1 MLYLIRH
8 GRTDHNASGLLLG
21 HLNPELDEKGLRQA
35 EAVAKAIPKV
45 DRIISSPL
53 LRAQQTAQAI
63 ATHTNV
69 EIETDDRWIELNY
82 GDYDGVPLGSLE
94 PELWRQ
100 WRTDVDFRP
109 PNGESL
115 RELGVRVE
123 KAMQS
128 LVEFE
133 VENDPS
139 MATVV
144 VTHVSPLKSAVCW
157 SMGVDDLVAWRL
169 WVTNASITLV
179 DLNRHGA
186 VVRTFNDTSH
196 LGDLHS

>member
-21 HLNPELDEKGLRQA
+21 HLDPELDEKGRQQA
-35 EAVAKAIPKV
+35 EAVAKALPNV

-53 LRAQQTAQAI
+53 RRAQQTAEAI
-63 ATHTNV
+63 ARQANI
-69 EIETDDRWIELNY
+69 EIEIDERWIELNY

-94 PELWRQ
+94 PELWQ
-100 WRTDVDFRP
+100 KWRTDLDFRP
-109 PNGESL
+109 PNGESM
-115 RELGVRVE
+115 RELAKRIDG
-123 KAMQS
+123 AMQS
-128 LVEFE
+128 LADYQ
-133 VENDPS
+133 NDPS
-139 MATVV
+139 ISTAV

-169 WVTNASITLV
+169 WVTNASITVV
-179 DLNRHGA
+179 DLTKHGA

-196 LGDLHS
+196 LGELHS